1 VETPLHQ
8 ELKRASRRWLR
19 GLGCCAAACEVRCPL
34 SRWRLD
40 AAGYLDRV
48 NWNEREPT
56 PAQPSQPQSS
66 EEPPAAE
73 DDPVTT
79 KQRPRV
85 TCPPWCRRPEKAREP
100 TTLIIECK
108 ASRSDYLRDTQRASE
123 LIARRASL
131 YAQLAEID
139 EQFVKPAEPHLRR
152 AGTFLFSDMEPWDLE
167 ASSSPARTAVLR
179 ELRKVDQSLHGQTKF
194 FFLARYR
201 LATHLII
208 AAAPG
213 VVSSTEL
220 PLGWGLAILRSGEL
234 ELEVEP
240 TTLQPTLTTRH
251 RTIRNIASALCTE
264 LERTDRPP
272 AERPPAEQSTITA
285 DPASPA

>member
-1 VETPLHQ
+1 M
-8 ELKRASRRWLR
+8 
-19 GLGCCAAACEVRCPL
+19 
-34 SRWRLD
+34 
-40 AAGYLDRV
+40 

-56 PAQPSQPQSS
+56 PAEVPSSPPPPSPTHQTQKQSS
-66 EEPPAAE
+66 NEPPAIEGTHVVAK
-73 DDPVTT
+73 PN
-79 KQRPRV
+79 PRV
-85 TCPPWCRRPEKAREP
+85 ICPPWCRRPEKAREP

-108 ASRSDYLRDTQRASE
+108 ASRSDYLRDTERASE

-152 AGTFLFSDMEPWDLE
+152 TGTFLFSDMEPWDLE
-167 ASSSPARTAVLR
+167 ASSSPARAAVLR

-208 AAAPG
+208 AAPPG

-264 LERTDRPP
+264 LERAQRPP
-272 AERPPAEQSTITA
+272 ADQSTITA

>member
-1 VETPLHQ
+1 METPLHQ

-48 NWNEREPT
+48 NWHESESTPAPQTQPQTQPPT
-56 PAQPSQPQSS
+56 PEQPPLGEGDQPIAQPP
-66 EEPPAAE
+66 
-73 DDPVTT
+73 
-79 KQRPRV
+79 PRV
-85 TCPPWCRRPEKAREP
+85 ICPPWCRRPEKAREP
-100 TTLIIECK
+100 TTLIVECK

-139 EQFVKPAEPHLRR
+139 EQFVKPAEPHLRQT
-152 AGTFLFSDMEPWDLE
+152 GTFLFSDMERWDLE
-167 ASSSPARTAVLR
+167 ASNSPARAAVLR

-220 PLGWGLAILRSGEL
+220 PVGWGLAILRAGEL
-234 ELEVEP
+234 QLEVEP
-240 TTLQPTLTTRH
+240 TTLQPTLTTRQ
-251 RTIRNIASALCTE
+251 RTIRNIAAALCTE
-264 LERTDRPP
+264 LERADSPRTTPP
-272 AERPPAEQSTITA
+272 TITA